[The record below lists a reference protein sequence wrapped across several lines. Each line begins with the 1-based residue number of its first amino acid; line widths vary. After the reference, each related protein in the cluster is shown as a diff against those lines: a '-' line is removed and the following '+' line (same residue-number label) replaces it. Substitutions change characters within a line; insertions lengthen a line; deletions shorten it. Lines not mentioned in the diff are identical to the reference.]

1 LQTALSVAVNVITL
15 IQPTPE
21 ECVSPGVKSS
31 NGPRSRELQGRG
43 RHLQVLS
50 AGLPHPQ
57 RHADFLPDEYRM
69 REVSSEIS
77 FRAGMLPSG
86 VESPPGSAAVARTSQ
101 LFPGLRSCFCPGS
114 CKRYEECF
122 HNTYCIGK
130 NSETLIQPFSHFYLD
145 RLTYV
150 VTFCT
155 TNCHIQCKYFFK
167 KPRSGSEM
175 KVILRSVTLANVQK
189 HFGLSLDKR

>member
-1 LQTALSVAVNVITL
+1 MDLQQVEVPEVREETEQGTKQAEIDEQLTPLLRAMVRCAALAVAVGAHELLQTALSVAVNVITL

-69 REVSSEIS
+69 RE
-77 FRAGMLPSG
+77 
-86 VESPPGSAAVARTSQ
+86 
-101 LFPGLRSCFCPGS
+101 
-114 CKRYEECF
+114 
-122 HNTYCIGK
+122 
-130 NSETLIQPFSHFYLD
+130 
-145 RLTYV
+145 
-150 VTFCT
+150 
-155 TNCHIQCKYFFK
+155 
-167 KPRSGSEM
+167 
-175 KVILRSVTLANVQK
+175 
-189 HFGLSLDKR
+189 